1 MNSHIEIDYKFE
13 LARKGIHLLSILI
26 PLCYTFLGQSIT
38 LIIFIPITITVVSV
52 DLLMKADSRLFL
64 LVSFLFGKIL
74 RSHEKNKKWSL
85 TGASWVLI
93 SACITILLFPKI
105 IAITG
110 LSVLVISDISAA
122 LIGKKFGRHPMFG
135 KSLEG
140 TLAFIVSAFIIIFFI
155 GFYSGLGF
163 WYFIFGL
170 IGSCA
175 ACLCELY
182 SKKIYIDDNLS
193 IPLSLCFILW
203 VGNTAL
209 GLGFIG

>member
-1 MNSHIEIDYKFE
+1 MGSTKEIDYKFE

-26 PLCYTFLGQSIT
+26 PLFYALWGQSIT

-64 LVSFLFGKIL
+64 LVSFLFGKLL
-74 RSHEKNKKWSL
+74 RSHEKNNKWTL

-93 SACITILLFPKI
+93 SACVNILLFPKI

-140 TLAFIVSAFIIIFFI
+140 TLAFMVTALLTVGLI
-155 GFYSGLGF
+155 GYYSDLGF
-163 WYFIFGL
+163 WFYVFGS
-170 IGSCA
+170 IGSIV

-182 SKKIYIDDNLS
+182 SKKIGIDDNLS
-193 IPLSLCFILW
+193 IPISLCFILW
-203 VGNTAL
+203 FGNTVL